1 MILTQEPSMNVRT
14 LLASA
19 TLAACALAQA
29 PALAHESVYFGQLL
43 GSSEVPAAATPGVG
57 EVRITLDLDLL
68 TMRVEASFSGLL
80 GNVTAAHIHCCT
92 APGSNVGVATMT
104 PSFVGFPTGVKAG
117 SYDQTFNMALAS
129 SYNAAYVTNNGGTVG
144 SAFNALTAG
153 LDAGKAYFNLHT
165 SSFPGGEIRAVL
177 TPVPEPTTSGL
188 ALVGLALVGAAVR
201 QRRQA

>member
-1 MILTQEPSMNVRT
+1 MNVRT
-14 LLASA
+14 LVASA

-29 PALAHESVYFGQLL
+29 PALAHEQVYFGLL
-43 GSSEVPAAATPGVG
+43 SGSNEVPAARTNGQGWA
-57 EVRITLDLDLL
+57 RITLDFDLV
-68 TMRVEASFSGLL
+68 TMRVEAAFDNLI

-104 PSFVGFPTGVKAG
+104 PTFTGFPSGVTAG
-117 SYDQTFNMALAS
+117 SYDQTFNMALAT
-129 SYNAAYVTNNGGTVG
+129 SYNAAYVNNNGGTVG

-177 TPVPEPTTSGL
+177 TPVPEPTISGL
-188 ALVGLALVGAAVR
+188 ALVGLVLVGAALR